1 MLLPKRMFDLSL
13 NRSGNFHLSLR
24 FENIVID
31 VLRDLL
37 LSDGVVLV
45 MEVNALLSH
54 GVDELNLGG
63 TLVLI

>member
-1 MLLPKRMFDLSL
+1 MLLPKRMFDLILDS
-13 NRSGNFHLSLR
+13 SGNFHLSLR

-45 MEVNALLSH
+45 MEVNTLLSH
-54 GVDELNLGG
+54 GVDELNLGS

>member
-13 NRSGNFHLSLR
+13 NSSGNFHLSRR

-37 LSDGVVLV
+37 LYIGAVLV
-45 MEVNALLSH
+45 MEVNTLLSH

-63 TLVLI
+63 APVLI